1 VVTIVQKRGRS
12 GCFKTARGRI
22 LELGNQVSDR
32 TRVPNSFALAYKN
45 RCEPTD
51 LPMIIAS
58 IDRVFLSVA
67 LQMTVVDITAQMAAL
82 ATSTKA
88 RTF

>member
-1 VVTIVQKRGRS
+1 
-12 GCFKTARGRI
+12 
-22 LELGNQVSDR
+22 
-32 TRVPNSFALAYKN
+32 
-45 RCEPTD
+45 
-51 LPMIIAS
+51 MIIAS